1 MKMIN
6 FVLMSV
12 LLVAFSAKGCDMP
25 PEYPEYPEH
34 TEQLVRD
41 NTAFAFDLYA
51 QLKNEPG
58 NLFLSPYSISTALA
72 MTYAGAQEQ
81 TAEQMAQA
89 LNFSLPQAHLHGAF
103 GYLIKQINRQAEAG
117 DYDLSVANA
126 LWLQQDYEFLATYL
140 GLVSAHY
147 EAALERVDFV
157 RQTEPSRQRI
167 NDWVARQTEGKIE
180 DLIPEGAVHRLT
192 RLVLT
197 NAIYFKG
204 DWAQQFDPDKTQEAD
219 FTVSPDKTVKAP
231 LMHQQDDFRYAQ
243 TDTLQILELPYKGKA
258 LSMLVLLPDKADGLA
273 ALEAKLNA
281 ENLSRWQQQMR
292 QREVI
297 VYLPRF
303 EITSQ
308 FGLSDTLSA
317 MGMPDAFTENANF
330 SGMDGT
336 RELFISDVLHKAF
349 VEVNEEGTEAAAAT
363 GVIVG
368 ITSRSLLQPP
378 IFRADRPFIFL
389 IKDNATGSILF
400 LGRLADP
407 TQDGA

>member
-243 TDTLQILELPYKGKA
+243 IDTLQILELPYKGKA

-273 ALEAKLNA
+273 ALEAKLTA

>member
-126 LWLQQDYEFLATYL
+126 LWLQQDYEFLAMYL

-281 ENLSRWQQQMR
+281 ENLSQWQQQMR